1 MQYPHERSLVE
12 QLKDAPF
19 ALIGVNS
26 DPHREAIQKAVKEK
40 QITWRSFWDPM
51 DEKEGGLGPISL
63 KWNVHSWPTRFV
75 IDHKGI
81 IHGPKMGQSLDE
93 QIQELLAEAG
103 CEIEVTAADNPIEI
117 PGDVNVPGSSKD

>member
-26 DPHREAIQKAVKEK
+26 DPDREVIQKVVEEK

-51 DEKEGGLGPISL
+51 GEEGGLGPISL
-63 KWNVHSWPTRFV
+63 KWNVHAWPTRFV

-81 IHGPKMGQSLDE
+81 IRGQKRGQPIDE
-93 QIQELLAEAG
+93 LIQELLAEAG
-103 CEIEVTAADNPIEI
+103 CEIEVTASDNPIEI
-117 PGDVNVPGSSKD
+117 PSDVIR